1 MWRWP
6 ALALSLVA
14 LIGGVAAATL
24 ARAGFGDRA
33 GVLLHSSP
41 LHAEPGGAAD
51 LDLETGRLVE
61 VFEAKDGYR
70 RVGLG
75 GGLEGW
81 VRETDIL
88 AVRVAP
94 VAKAD
99 STPGG
104 E

>member
-1 MWRWP
+1 MAVP
-6 ALALSLVA
+6 DLLGAPILVVDDTNMIRVM
-14 LIGGVAAATL
+14 LTRL
-24 ARAGFGDRA
+24 LKQSGFA
-33 GVLLHSSP
+33 N
-41 LHAEPGGAAD
+41 
-51 LDLETGRLVE
+51 